1 MMPPQRCKLRMP
13 GRRRPAIVCDPV
25 SASPMSTLQR
35 LRAEHGLKA
44 LRYCGVSVVNVSV
57 GVSVLA
63 ICHGLLGWPAVGA
76 NLAAWM
82 VSTVP
87 AYLLSRAWVW
97 QRSGP
102 HRLAGE
108 VLTFWVMALIG
119 LLLSSAAVWV
129 VEEFTSETVFVVAG
143 NLAAYGTVWVAKYV
157 FLDRVMWPRARS
169 N

>member
-1 MMPPQRCKLRMP
+1 MLAGVGLQL
-13 GRRRPAIVCDPV
+13 ACDPV
-25 SASPMSTLQR
+25 TVSPMSTLQR

-57 GVSVLA
+57 GVSVLVV
-63 ICHGLLGWPAVGA
+63 CHGLLGWPAVGA

-97 QRSGP
+97 RRSGP

-119 LLLSSAAVWV
+119 LLLSSAAVWA

-143 NLAAYGTVWVAKYV
+143 NLAAYGTVWVAKYL
-157 FLDRVMWPRARS
+157 FLDRVMWPRARDG
-169 N
+169 

>member
-1 MMPPQRCKLRMP
+1 MT
-13 GRRRPAIVCDPV
+13 ATAT
-25 SASPMSTLQR
+25 SALQK

-44 LRYCGVSVVNVSV
+44 LRYCGVSVVNVTV
-57 GVSVLA
+57 GVGVLA
-63 ICHGLLGWPAVGA
+63 LCYAVLGWPAVGA

-108 VLTFWVMALIG
+108 VLTFWVMALVG
-119 LLLSSAAVWV
+119 LVLSSLAVAV
-129 VEEFTSETVFVVAG
+129 VEHFTQRTVLVAAG
-143 NLAAYGTVWVAKYV
+143 NLSAYGVVWVAKYV
-157 FLDRVMWPRARS
+157 FLDQVMWTRDRRG
-169 N
+169 

>member
-1 MMPPQRCKLRMP
+1 MTTTSIR
-13 GRRRPAIVCDPV
+13 G
-25 SASPMSTLQR
+25 LQR

-57 GVSVLA
+57 GVGVLA
-63 ICHGLLGWPAVGA
+63 VCHAVLAWPAVGA

-102 HRLAGE
+102 HRLGGE
-108 VLTFWVMALIG
+108 VLTFWIMALVG
-119 LLLSSAAVWV
+119 LALSSLAVAV
-129 VEEFTSETVFVVAG
+129 VEHYTERTVLVAAG
-143 NLAAYGTVWVAKYV
+143 NLSAYGVVWVAKYV
-157 FLDRVMWPRARS
+157 FLDQVMWPRS
-169 N
+169 GD